1 MKKVLFIMVLCLL
14 MLGMKAQTTG
24 LYDLR
29 FGDSYSNCEGNLFC
43 GGLNYYLQ
51 TDEGGVIFRPDS
63 SRYFSTKID
72 HVTLYFDNGN
82 EHLTGWVVFYPL
94 SDHYDVEER
103 ITVLLKD
110 LHGDYV
116 YHLVGKFYSWK
127 FDDTHGLEAGFNDD
141 GDLFYAEYG
150 TIIKD

>member
-1 MKKVLFIMVLCLL
+1 MKKVLFVIVLCLL
-14 MLGMKAQTTG
+14 VLGIKAQTTG
-24 LYDLR
+24 LFDLR
-29 FGDSYSNCEGNLFC
+29 FGDSYSMCKGNMFC

-51 TDEGGVIFRPDS
+51 ADDGGVIFIPDN

-82 EHLTGWVVFYPL
+82 EHLTGWNVSYTL
-94 SDHYDVEER
+94 SDNYDVEKR
-103 ITVLLKD
+103 ITALLKD

-116 YHLVGKFYSWK
+116 YHLFGKFYSWD
-127 FDDTHGLEAGFNDD
+127 FDDTHALEAGYNDD

-150 TIIKD
+150 TIFGD